1 MVEAKNDLGR
11 TLFAAGSGLTG
22 VADELK
28 KLEGEADAI
37 WAPTT
42 SQRRSFTFAHRQLAE
57 ATKTIRDAA
66 LKPNSWSDARNAMLE
81 AQAALN
87 LARDAR
93 DVVQTRSEEH
103 TSELQSLMR
112 SSYAVFCL
120 KKKKQNEI
128 KRLEQ
133 Q

>member
-57 ATKTIRDAA
+57 ATKTIQEAA
-66 LKPNSWSDARNAMLE
+66 LKPKSWSDER
-81 AQAALN
+81 
-87 LARDAR
+87 
-93 DVVQTRSEEH
+93 T
-103 TSELQSLMR
+103 ELQEEKAADR
-112 SSYAVFCL
+112 QNGEQGKRGAV
-120 KKKKQNEI
+120 QGDTGGG
-128 KRLEQ
+128 R
-133 Q
+133 